1 MSSLTFSFYDD
12 CGKLLHQMVK
22 ETP

>member
-1 MSSLTFSFYDD
+1 MSSLAFSFYDD

>member
-12 CGKLLHQMVK
+12 CGKLLHRMVK